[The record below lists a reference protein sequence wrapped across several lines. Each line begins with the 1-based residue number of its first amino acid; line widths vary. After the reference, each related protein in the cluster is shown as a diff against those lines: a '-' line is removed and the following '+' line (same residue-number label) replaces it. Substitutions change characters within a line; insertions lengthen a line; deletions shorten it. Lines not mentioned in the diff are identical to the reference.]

1 MKKSLTTPLNTKLL
15 FGHRLRERRLSL
27 ELSQESLGV
36 SIGLDE
42 SCSKTRISRYESGQ
56 HEPKI
61 ATTQL
66 LATCL
71 KVPLAYLY
79 CEKDEIA
86 ELLMKTEQ
94 MTEEQI
100 RLLNKYATDLLRR
113 PPPNT

>member
-1 MKKSLTTPLNTKLL
+1 MNRSHAAPLCKKLL

-27 ELSQESLGV
+27 KLSQESLGV
-36 SIGLDE
+36 AIGLDE
-42 SCSKTRISRYESGQ
+42 SCGKTRISRYESGL

-71 KVPLAYLY
+71 KVPLTYFF

-86 ELLMKTEQ
+86 ELVIKTEQ

-100 RLLNKYATDLLRR
+100 RLLHKYANDLLGKL
-113 PPPNT
+113 PPHS